1 VASVLVIEP
10 VETAEEIR
18 EFISDRGDCVENVI
32 CDIDCFSDPVEGSH
46 PLIVVNQR
54 GEPRPKPGIGNAPKE
69 RAAREFLRSR
79 DQGRAKQGDQ
89 GTRIVS
95 TGLSRVSG

>member
-1 VASVLVIEP
+1 MRVFMSDGDRRLPDEEELDELSEESILSSALDSAVASVLVIEP

-46 PLIVVNQR
+46 PLIVVNQW
-54 GEPRPKPGIGNAPKE
+54 
-69 RAAREFLRSR
+69 
-79 DQGRAKQGDQ
+79 
-89 GTRIVS
+89 
-95 TGLSRVSG
+95 